1 MKLSQTLRRVGWWA
15 FYLMWLPFAGIFIGM
30 FSIPSGDYAWSE
42 LPLLARG
49 SIVGTGFFFVVS
61 MLCLVGAPL
70 AGWLQS
76 RSVLMN
82 GQPAEAK
89 ILKVWDTGT
98 TINNNPVV
106 RMLLEVHP
114 PGGVLF
120 QAEAE
125 RLIPRLQVPQV
136 QPGALVQVRYD
147 PDSHAVALVSEN
159 QATQPTI

>member
-1 MKLSQTLRRVGWWA
+1 MKLSKSMRKWGWRA

-30 FSIPSGDYAWSE
+30 IGLPSGDYAWSE
-42 LPLLARG
+42 LPLLARD
-49 SIVGTGFFFVVS
+49 SIIATGCFMVIS
-61 MLCLVGAPL
+61 TLCLVGAPL
-70 AGWLQS
+70 VDGLQN
-76 RSVLMN
+76 RSLLAD

-114 PGGVLF
+114 PGGALF

-125 RLIPRLQVPQV
+125 RLIPRLQVPQI
-136 QPGALVQVRYD
+136 QPGALVQVKYD
-147 PDSHAVALVSEN
+147 PNSQAVALVSEDPAA
-159 QATQPTI
+159 QATG